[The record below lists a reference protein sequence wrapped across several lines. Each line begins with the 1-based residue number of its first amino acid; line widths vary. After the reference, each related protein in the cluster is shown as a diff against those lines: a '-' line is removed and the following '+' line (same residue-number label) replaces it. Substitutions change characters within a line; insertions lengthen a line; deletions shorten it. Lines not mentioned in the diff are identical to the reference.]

1 MPASAAVAAGPG
13 MPTRPYSMRILG
25 GSWPATSPES
35 WSDTA
40 SALSKKSADL
50 NMSASSIRRA
60 ADDLGGSN
68 SGQMIDAMCER
79 SYRTAQTVINH
90 SDLYGD
96 MAKAVKETAELIWHA
111 RGQLEEIDRKA
122 HEEIERLK
130 QQLQAL
136 ALSPLGAGAAT
147 AAIYAAIEA
156 VITAA
161 QGEALALGTDTA
173 AAIAE
178 QAANIGGNPSSQM
191 PGGGQITPA
200 DHTTQTGGNGDNV
213 QALDN
218 PTSPGGTAPK
228 SPASEFDEWGQ
239 TPKSPADEMPG
250 GGGTEPQPGETPGT
264 SEPGK
269 TPAEPGAGSGAP
281 GEGAQG
287 DPASSVDPLKGDPAG
302 KMPEWG
308 SSTAGAMTP
317 PMTPVA
323 GGGSGGSSPLGGLGS
338 GFKPP
343 SAGGLSSAGSGGLSP
358 SSVSSNAGLSSS
370 SLPSSVSPAAGG
382 LPSAATGGGGA
393 PGAATPSDFSRGFN
407 AGLGTGSVLPP
418 PVAPPPAQPLSST
431 TGASSSPVGAGPA
444 PVSAAGGPAHVASP
458 GPAASGVPAGHMG
471 SMGAPMM
478 PPAAAPA
485 GPLPPFNSD
494 LQPRQVA
501 PAAAGAPPPAPPP
514 APSAG
519 PGQAAPLPPGVVAS
533 GVGATAAGAVAGAQS
548 GAPDPLLDKASEL
561 VYELMHASRVYGCI
575 DWCVG
580 MFKTPS
586 GPQAWVVSSEGSGFI
601 PPGVFLPSSAR
612 LIFSDPG
619 LDKDFHARWFGW
631 VNPAQ
636 TMAAYGQMCMASN
649 PNVELWALAVSTDYG
664 GNAASARDAGVR
676 HIENCALTTSPIKPD
691 TPAPALD
698 ETRIHR
704 LETIDRPEYAR
715 LTTGGVVDRTQLWAL
730 TVAAVRTA
738 LSRASELLGFQV
750 PPAIRQVATAI
761 ENGEPVSDELWTEL
775 DVAMRAAILDS
786 AGQRPGRMAADVGP
800 SAYARC
806 FHNVARAAELL
817 SWWRSTT
824 PDYVEIAYTAR
835 HIAKEAELWPTMAA

>member
-1 MPASAAVAAGPG
+1 MPASAAVAAGQG

-50 NMSASSIRRA
+50 STSAAAIRRA

-111 RGQLEEIDRKA
+111 RGRLEEIDRKA

-136 ALSPLGAGAAT
+136 AASPLGAGAAT

-161 QGEALALGTDTA
+161 QGEALAVGTDTA
-173 AAIAE
+173 ASIAE
-178 QAANIGGNPSSQM
+178 QAANIGGTPSSQM

-200 DHTTQTGGNGDNV
+200 DHTTQTGGNGDNI

-218 PTSPGGTAPK
+218 PHGSPPPSRPTSDLPK
-228 SPASEFDEWGQ
+228 WNESGHPRDDLPSDGATDSG
-239 TPKSPADEMPG
+239 S
-250 GGGTEPQPGETPGT
+250 ETPGA

-269 TPAEPGAGSGAP
+269 TPGETGTGSGEPGETP
-281 GEGAQG
+281 GGNA
-287 DPASSVDPLKGDPAG
+287 DTTDALKGTPAEANNL
-302 KMPEWG
+302 PRWE
-308 SSTAGAMTP
+308 SNTPAMTP
-317 PMTPVA
+317 PMTPVSS
-323 GGGSGGSSPLGGLGS
+323 GGSGDASSLGSVGS

-343 SAGGLSSAGSGGLSP
+343 SASGLSSAGTGGLSP
-358 SSVSSNAGLSSS
+358 SSLSSNAGLSS

-382 LPSAATGGGGA
+382 LPSAAAGGGGA
-393 PGAATPSDFSRGFN
+393 PGAATSSDFSRGFN

-431 TGASSSPVGAGPA
+431 TGASSTPVSAGPA

-458 GPAASGVPAGHMG
+458 GSAASVPAGHMG

-514 APSAG
+514 APPAS
-519 PGQAAPLPPGVVAS
+519 PGQGTALPPGVVAS
-533 GVGATAAGAVAGAQS
+533 GVGATAAGAIAGAQS

-612 LIFSDPG
+612 LVFSDPG

-636 TMAAYGQMCMASN
+636 TMTAYGQMCMASN

-664 GNAASARDAGVR
+664 GNAAVARDAGVR
-676 HIENCALTTSPIKPD
+676 HIENCALTTSPIKADSAP
-691 TPAPALD
+691 PALD

-715 LTTGGVVDRTQLWAL
+715 LTTGGVVDRSQLWAL
-730 TVAAVRTA
+730 TVAAVRTV

-761 ENGEPVSDELWTEL
+761 ENGEPVIEELWADL

-786 AGQRPGRMAADVGP
+786 AGQRPGRVAGDVGP

>member
-40 SALSKKSADL
+40 NALSKKSADL
-50 NMSASSIRRA
+50 STSAAAIRRA

-96 MAKAVKETAELIWHA
+96 MAKAVKETAELIWHV
-111 RGQLEEIDRKA
+111 RGRLEEIDRKA

-130 QQLQAL
+130 QQLQTA
-136 ALSPLGAGAAT
+136 ASSPLGAGAAM
-147 AAIYAAIEA
+147 AAIAAAIEA
-156 VITAA
+156 VIDAA
-161 QGEALALGTDTA
+161 AAEARAADADTA

-178 QAANIGGNPSSQM
+178 QAANIGGNSSSQM
-191 PGGGQITPA
+191 PGSGQITPA
-200 DHTTQTGGNGDNV
+200 DHTTDTTGNGDNV
-213 QALDN
+213 QALDTFGPRPGEP
-218 PTSPGGTAPK
+218 PTPHQTRPESSGGTGLDGDSAGEHSAP
-228 SPASEFDEWGQ
+228 SPSDQRPEGSGDQGAG
-239 TPKSPADEMPG
+239 A
-250 GGGTEPQPGETPGT
+250 ETP
-264 SEPGK
+264 SGK
-269 TPAEPGAGSGAP
+269 PEAAPATPAPEKLSDSPKPFEMRPEGSGSQLMPPVSAAP
-281 GEGAQG
+281 TT
-287 DPASSVDPLKGDPAG
+287 
-302 KMPEWG
+302 G
-308 SSTAGAMTP
+308 S
-317 PMTPVA
+317 
-323 GGGSGGSSPLGGLGS
+323 GGGGSSPLGSIGG

-343 SAGGLSSAGSGGLSP
+343 SAAGLSSAGTGGLSP
-358 SSVSSNAGLSSS
+358 SSLSSNAGLSS

-382 LPSAATGGGGA
+382 LPSAAAGGGGA
-393 PGAATPSDFSRGFN
+393 PTAATSSDFSRGFN

-431 TGASSSPVGAGPA
+431 TGASSVPVSAGPA

-458 GPAASGVPAGHMG
+458 GSASGVPAGHMG

-501 PAAAGAPPPAPPP
+501 PAAAGAPPPAAPPSPP
-514 APSAG
+514 ASAG
-519 PGQAAPLPPGVVAS
+519 QATPLPPGVVAS
-533 GVGATAAGAVAGAQS
+533 GVGASAAGAAAGAWS
-548 GAPDPLLDKASEL
+548 VAPDPLLDQAVKVL
-561 VYELMHASRVYGCI
+561 HELMHASRVYGCI

-586 GPQAWVVSSEGSGFI
+586 GPKACVVSNEGSGFI
-601 PPGVFLPSSAR
+601 PPGVFLPKSAEFV
-612 LIFSDPG
+612 FSDG
-619 LDKDFHARWFGW
+619 HLDRDFHARWFGW

-636 TMAAYGQMCMASN
+636 TMLAYAQQCMQSN
-649 PNVELWALAVSTDYG
+649 PNVELWALAVSTNHG
-664 GNAASARDAGVR
+664 GNAAPVRAAGLLHVQ
-676 HIENCALTTSPIKPD
+676 NCRLEELEKLGITADVPP
-691 TPAPALD
+691 PGLD

-704 LETIDRPEYAR
+704 LQTIDPAEYGL
-715 LTTGGVVDRTQLWAL
+715 LTTGSVVDRARLLAL
-730 TVAAVRTA
+730 TIAAVHTA
-738 LSRASELLGFQV
+738 LARASELLGFQV

-761 ENGEPVSDELWTEL
+761 ENGEPVSEQLWTEL
-775 DVAMRAAILDS
+775 DLAMRAAILDS
-786 AGQRPGRMAADVGP
+786 SGQRPGRVAGDVGP

-817 SWWRSTT
+817 SWWRGTT